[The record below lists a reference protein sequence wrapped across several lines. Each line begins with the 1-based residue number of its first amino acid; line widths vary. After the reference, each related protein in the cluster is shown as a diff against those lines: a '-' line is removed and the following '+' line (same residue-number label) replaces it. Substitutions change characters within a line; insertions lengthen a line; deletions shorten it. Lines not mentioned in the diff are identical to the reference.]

1 MNKAIC
7 LIFACGLAAC
17 NQHMRPET
25 SSITDSMQQAMAN
38 PVVPTSIIIPETPEP
53 APGSLWQPGNK
64 QFFKDDRAS
73 AVGDMLTV
81 VIQES
86 AQAATEA
93 NTETERTYAGR
104 SGLSNLLNLE
114 GLLESRHIIDPVGAA
129 ATNMLDTES
138 NRDFEG
144 EGSTERSDNLQA
156 SIAAVVTQVL
166 PNGYMVVQGKRE
178 VVVNYELQELQF
190 QGIVRPADISADN
203 TVPSSKVAE
212 ARIFYAGR
220 GVVDESQ
227 TPQYGVR
234 FMNRIMPF

>member
-1 MNKAIC
+1 MKKQLC
-7 LIFACGLAAC
+7 LVLACGVAAC

-25 SSITDSMQQAMAN
+25 SSITESMQQAMAN
-38 PVVPTSIIIPETPEP
+38 PVVPTSIVIPETP
-53 APGSLWQPGNK
+53 APEHGSLWQPGNK

-73 AVGDMLTV
+73 EVGDMLTV
-81 VIQES
+81 IIQES
-86 AQAATEA
+86 AQAETEA
-93 NTETERTYAGR
+93 NTETERTYDGT

-114 GLLESRHIIDPVGAA
+114 GLLESRHIVDPVGGA

-138 NRDFEG
+138 ERNFQG
-144 EGSTERSDNLQA
+144 EGSTDRTDNLQA
-156 SIAAVVTQVL
+156 TIAAVVTQVL

-190 QGIVRPADISADN
+190 QGIVRPADVSADN
-203 TVPSSKVAE
+203 TIPSTKVAE